1 MGPGAAPVKAW
12 AVNFQQLKNAMTT
25 SKDRILLGEIA
36 SAHGIRGE
44 LLVRSFTSAP
54 EDIAAYGPLEDEA
67 GQRAVSLKVVRVT
80 PKGVIARIDGVDDR
94 TGAEKLK
101 GLKLYVERSKLPDAG
116 EDEYYH
122 ADLIGLKA
130 QAPDGSAI
138 GDIVAVLNFGAGDLL
153 ELRLTGQSQTDLVPL
168 TKACVPTV
176 DIKRGVATVILP
188 QLSEGEAADED
199 TSPE

>member
-1 MGPGAAPVKAW
+1 
-12 AVNFQQLKNAMTT
+12 MTT

-116 EDEYYH
+116 EDEFYH

-199 TSPE
+199 VSPE